1 MSLLQLIELSPL
13 TAELRTPVENFKL
26 RNREL
31 RLLEIFMN
39 APNILFTKEQ
49 LTDRLFNISESVN
62 ENTIEVYIARIR
74 KKLIG
79 CNMHIETLRGIGY
92 RLTET
97 FLPK

>member
-1 MSLLQLIELSPL
+1 
-13 TAELRTPVENFKL
+13 LRTPAENFKL

-79 CNMHIETLRGIGY
+79 CNMRIETLRGIGY